1 VIIDFCLYFSYFL
14 MTSIP
19 KHLNF
24 DIHLKVLFFLIAVLF
39 ASNQV
44 SAQDQP
50 VLGKFFITK
59 VGNDVYLNWTINA
72 GSICSGIE
80 IERSTDSL
88 AFANIG
94 NIAGTCGSISEA
106 VSYDFTDK
114 APVTNKRNYYRLIF
128 GGTQV
133 SKVISIEFIDVEKLG
148 YQIRPHPLVD
158 NAVIYFEN
166 NKKSAHQIDF
176 YTNNG
181 SLMHSLTVTSDKFE
195 IQRSTFSAG
204 LYHFIISNKDNY
216 ALIKGSLLV
225 Q

>member
-1 VIIDFCLYFSYFL
+1 MLKV
-14 MTSIP
+14 
-19 KHLNF
+19 LNF
-24 DIHLKVLFFLIAVLF
+24 NVYLKELFFLITVLF
-39 ASNQV
+39 AADQIL
-44 SAQDQP
+44 AQDQP
-50 VLGKFFITK
+50 ILGKFLITK

-88 AFANIG
+88 VFKNIG

-106 VSYDFTDK
+106 VTYNFTDK
-114 APVTNKRNYYRLIF
+114 SPITNKKNYYRLIF
-128 GGTQV
+128 GGTQI

-166 NKKSAHQIDF
+166 NKKTAHQIDF
-176 YTNNG
+176 YKSNG
-181 SLMHSLTVTSDKFE
+181 SLMHSLTVTTDKFE
-195 IQRSTFSAG
+195 LQRSTFSAG
-204 LYHFIISNKDNY
+204 LYHFIISSKDNY
-216 ALIKGSLLV
+216 AIIKGSLLV

>member
-1 VIIDFCLYFSYFL
+1 ML
-14 MTSIP
+14 
-19 KHLNF
+19 KQLNF
-24 DIHLKVLFFLIAVLF
+24 NFHLKVLFSLITVLF
-39 ASNQV
+39 AANQIL
-44 SAQDQP
+44 AQDQP
-50 VLGKFFITK
+50 ILGKFLITK

-88 AFANIG
+88 TYVNIG

-106 VSYDFTDK
+106 VSYNFTDK
-114 APVTNKRNYYRLIF
+114 APITNKRNYYRLIF
-128 GGTQV
+128 GGTQL
-133 SKVISIEFIDVEKLG
+133 SKVISIEFIDVGKLG

-166 NKKSAHQIDF
+166 NKKTAHQIDF
-176 YTNNG
+176 YANNG
-181 SLMHSLTVTSDKFE
+181 SLTNSLNVTTDKFE

-216 ALIKGSLLV
+216 AVIKGSLLV

>member
-1 VIIDFCLYFSYFL
+1 MLKVPNFNVHLKELYF
-14 MTSIP
+14 
-19 KHLNF
+19 
-24 DIHLKVLFFLIAVLF
+24 LITVLF
-39 ASNQV
+39 ATNQML
-44 SAQDQP
+44 AQDQP
-50 VLGKFFITK
+50 ILGKFLITK

-80 IERSTDSL
+80 IERSTDSIV
-88 AFANIG
+88 FENIG

-106 VSYDFTDK
+106 VSYNFTDK
-114 APVTNKRNYYRLIF
+114 APITNKRNYYRLIF

-166 NKKSAHQIDF
+166 NKKTAHQIDF
-176 YTNNG
+176 YANNG
-181 SLMHSLTVTSDKFE
+181 SLTNSLTVTTDKFE

-204 LYHFIISNKDNY
+204 LYHFIISNMDNY
-216 ALIKGSLLV
+216 AVVKGSLLV

>member
-1 VIIDFCLYFSYFL
+1 
-14 MTSIP
+14 MP
-19 KHLNF
+19 KQLNF
-24 DIHLKVLFFLIAVLF
+24 NIHLKVLFFIITVLF
-39 ASNQV
+39 AANQIL
-44 SAQDQP
+44 AQDQP
-50 VLGKFFITK
+50 ILGKFLITK

-106 VSYDFTDK
+106 ISYDFTDK
-114 APVTNKRNYYRLIF
+114 APITNKRNYYRLIF

-133 SKVISIEFIDVEKLG
+133 SKVISIEFINVEKLG

-176 YTNNG
+176 YASNG

-216 ALIKGSLLV
+216 ALITGSLLV